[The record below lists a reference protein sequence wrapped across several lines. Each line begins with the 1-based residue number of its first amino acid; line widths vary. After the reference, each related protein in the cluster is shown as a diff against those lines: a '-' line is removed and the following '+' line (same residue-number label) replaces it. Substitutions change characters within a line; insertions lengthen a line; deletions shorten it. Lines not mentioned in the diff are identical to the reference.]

1 MKVSYSTTKN
11 SGKMNKKEFVDL
23 FTDESYD
30 LFFELADTVGLDKE
44 KAYHKCN
51 FCDYMTKEIYIGD
64 LYEMDNAIAN
74 HLWNNHREICIK
86 KAMEYQSKS
95 IATREGQ
102 KTLDEVEK

>member
-1 MKVSYSTTKN
+1 
-11 SGKMNKKEFVDL
+11 MNKKEFVDL

-30 LFFELADTVGLDKE
+30 LFFELADTIGLDKE

-74 HLWNNHREICIK
+74 HLWNSHREICNFK
-86 KAMEYQSKS
+86 P
-95 IATREGQ
+95 
-102 KTLDEVEK
+102 L